1 MLKVVQPGMF
11 TDHELGGDFIFNKG
25 LLLNN
30 CQVEKFD
37 YQIVSQ
43 KFGHEEMEK
52 QLIELCKGK
61 DLIFIGKGRP
71 FKPEMLEKIRH
82 GGTKVLLWYGDIFR
96 EPEKWLED
104 LLPFVD
110 TLFLSSGKEILENYF
125 SIGKPKQAA
134 FYFNPS
140 DPDIVK
146 KYDSENIY
154 RNRNITFTGRFSRI
168 MEGNR
173 FKTIK
178 YLKNRKDVHF
188 FGGINKS
195 LTFNVISRIKHII
208 TGSYLDMNEV
218 RGKAYIDVIKSSKIG
233 IGINI
238 RDKIPYYC
246 SDRVTHYLM
255 FKTFFINSYFPYIKE
270 LFTDKEIAWYKTI
283 EELDEKINYYL
294 KNDEERES
302 IAINGQKKILEY
314 YNTKNMTEMMLEVTF
329 SGTSNKFPWVQVLK

>member
-30 CQVEKFD
+30 CEVEKFD

-71 FKPEMLEKIRH
+71 FKPEMLEKIKH
-82 GGTKVLLWYGDIFR
+82 GGTKVLLWYGDIR
-96 EPEKWLED
+96 EPEKWLLD
-104 LLPFVD
+104 LLELTDAF
-110 TLFLSSGKEILENYF
+110 FMSSGKDILENYF
-125 SIGKPKQAA
+125 KKGKPKIAS

-140 DPDIVK
+140 DPDLVL
-146 KYDSENIY
+146 KYNYDLIKNKE
-154 RNRNITFTGRFSRI
+154 ITFTGRFSKVTQ
-168 MEGNR
+168 
-173 FKTIK
+173 KTRKKVIS
-178 YLKNRKDVHF
+178 YLKKRNDVIF
-188 FGGINKS
+188 YGGLDKS
-195 LTFNVISRIKHII
+195 LFINILSKIKKRLV
-208 TGSYLDMNEV
+208 GSYLNMNEV
-218 RGKAYIDVIKSSKIG
+218 RGKEYIDVIKSSKIG
-233 IGINI
+233 VGVNAF
-238 RDKIPYYC
+238 DNIPYYT
-246 SDRVTHYLM
+246 SDRLTHYLM
-255 FKTFFINSYFPYIKE
+255 FGTFFITSHFPYIEE